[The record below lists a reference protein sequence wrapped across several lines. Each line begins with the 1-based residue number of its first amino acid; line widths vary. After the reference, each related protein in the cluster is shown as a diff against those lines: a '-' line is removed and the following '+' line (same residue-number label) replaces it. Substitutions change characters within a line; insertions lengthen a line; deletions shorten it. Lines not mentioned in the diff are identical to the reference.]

1 MLWGLGLLIP
11 ALALLVLASE
21 ARSLPILLIGAGV
34 GGAASALG
42 YRGSLQL
49 VNTIAPEDRRAEL
62 VSTYLIFCYS
72 GVSLPVIGIGLLSAA
87 ETPAI
92 ADASFAMVIAAFALA
107 AIVVDFRS
115 RRARAQT

>member
-92 ADASFAMVIAAFALA
+92 ADESFAIVIAAFALA

-115 RRARAQT
+115 RRLSARA